1 MLDYSYPPCT
11 PTYYSLFLN
20 DLSKSTTRLLLKS
33 SFFFLSVHFPP
44 GKYRHCKIL
53 LFLVAVIC
61 KPAVDNMNMSSAA
74 PVTWSS
80 QKHLGKRPWMFLF
93 CFCYF
98 LSVSSNLLLVPT
110 ISWVFKNKKIP
121 VFPNDTQTCEKVIP
135 SSIRN
140 MTKILKHDNCTL
152 VACNTQ

>member
-33 SFFFLSVHFPP
+33 SFFSFCSFPSQQ
-44 GKYRHCKIL
+44 IQTLQNL

-61 KPAVDNMNMSSAA
+61 KPAGDNTNMPSAA

-80 QKHLGKRPWMFLF
+80 QKHLGKRPWIFLF
-93 CFCYF
+93 CFCYI
-98 LSVSSNLLLVPT
+98 LSVSSYLLLVPT
-110 ISWVFKNKKIP
+110 ISWVFKNKKFQFSLMIHKP
-121 VFPNDTQTCEKVIP
+121 VKRLSPVRLEIWLK
-135 SSIRN
+135 SWN
-140 MTKILKHDNCTL
+140 MTI
-152 VACNTQ
+152 VP

>member
-1 MLDYSYPPCT
+1 MLDYSYPLCT

-33 SFFFLSVHFPP
+33 SFFSFCSFPSQQ
-44 GKYRHCKIL
+44 IQTL
-53 LFLVAVIC
+53 QNWLFLVAVIC
-61 KPAVDNMNMSSAA
+61 KPAGDNMNMPSAA

-80 QKHLGKRPWMFLF
+80 QKHLGKRPWIFLL
-93 CFCYF
+93 CFCYI
-98 LSVSSNLLLVPT
+98 LSVSSYLLLVPT